1 MGREGWG
8 RSSVAHPRSAMAGR
22 QGGGVDG
29 APPTTSQRPRA
40 IVARG
45 RRQRC
50 WCRPVGPRRQRLWC
64 HKKNY
69 SWNKFF
75 QGSLCKI
82 SFRKGPNRKK
92 SRRVVGGKIS

>member
-1 MGREGWG
+1 MVGAREEWEW
-8 RSSVAHPRSAMAGR
+8 
-22 QGGGVDG
+22 VDG
-29 APPTTSQRPRA
+29 ALSSYHISAGRPRGA